1 MVGADNLPPL
11 VEGDLRR
18 WFDNE
23 YDRSP
28 TAERMYIDEL
38 REFQAFLVEST
49 DVVELKTLNLL
60 GVQFALCDLGELVLG
75 MNIKV
80 CISHVCIIR
89 PMLYAR
95 YMSAMSIHTIP
106 KQSAPRRWL
115 LPHVLYPP

>member
-1 MVGADNLPPL
+1 
-11 VEGDLRR
+11 
-18 WFDNE
+18 
-23 YDRSP
+23 
-28 TAERMYIDEL
+28 MYIDEP
-38 REFQAFLVEST
+38 REVQAFLVEST
-49 DVVELKTLNLL
+49 DVLELKTLNLL

-75 MNIKV
+75 MKIKV